1 MGIGLGLGA
10 RYRARARGG
19 VGSRQY
25 SLYARKY
32 GRSAWVRVGARARAR
47 G

>member
-1 MGIGLGLGA
+1 LGIGLGLGA
-10 RYRARARGG
+10 RYRARARAI
-19 VGSRQY
+19 VSRQY

-47 G
+47 S